1 MRGVTE
7 WLATVGPSRAQ
18 RNVAVCARAFF
29 SGPSWAQLVNDPS
42 WAKLVDE
49 RDDTSFQSSLVKQ
62 KESKTRMFK
71 SRYQGTGTGHEV
83 AARLSSF
90 DWTEFQRGARA
101 RRRSWAS
108 CEAELVAA
116 GGRGVA
122 AFLGGKMLLGLCLA
136 GLAPPTRDDAATLGP
151 GAKVSAFLMFR
162 FKRTGDYVPSYR
174 IKEKDLQSDALAGV
188 DLGAY
193 MNSYNAYS
201 RIGELSY
208 WASEL
213 KENAR
218 LKVLDEAMRT
228 KLSADHPSITAES
241 KLCEV
246 LRRRCAAL
254 AFTAKVIKV
263 LPKGGFRKE
272 DRKAFAA
279 RAMSDDAPSIW
290 EQATLY
296 VDNDEI
302 KSGELEKL
310 RAQPAIAS

>member
-1 MRGVTE
+1 M
-7 WLATVGPSRAQ
+7 ATRA
-18 RNVAVCARAFF
+18 A
-29 SGPSWAQLVNDPS
+29 
-42 WAKLVDE
+42 
-49 RDDTSFQSSLVKQ
+49 
-62 KESKTRMFK
+62 
-71 SRYQGTGTGHEV
+71 
-83 AARLSSF
+83 
-90 DWTEFQRGARA
+90 
-101 RRRSWAS
+101 
-108 CEAELVAA
+108 
-116 GGRGVA
+116 
-122 AFLGGKMLLGLCLA
+122 
-136 GLAPPTRDDAATLGP
+136 AATRTQVKP
-151 GAKVSAFLMFR
+151 ENICIGADGYATL
-162 FKRTGDYVPSYR
+162 
-174 IKEKDLQSDALAGV
+174 V
-188 DLGAY
+188 DLGFSRSLPPEGRAHTLLGTPHYLAPEVFLARGHAKPSDLWALGATLYLLLMAAY
-193 MNSYNAYS
+193 APHAPGHRLARQRRPELKMCFESHRHAEISKLFSFVNLQNPRVRPSYNAYS

-290 EQATLY
+290 EQATLW

-310 RAQPAIAS
+310 RAQPATAS